1 MKTKAKTIVKT
12 VLIGIIR
19 LYQRAISPLLGQR
32 CCFYP
37 TCSQY
42 AVEAISAYGAI
53 KGSWLSLKRISRCH
67 PLAVTGHDPVPC
79 INKKNKPPV
88 NN

>member
-1 MKTKAKTIVKT
+1 MKLLLKTMAKTI
-12 VLIGIIR
+12 LIGTIR
-19 LYQRAISPLLGQR
+19 FYQRAISPLLGQR

-42 AVEAISAYGAI
+42 AVEAISVHGAI
-53 KGSWLSLKRISRCH
+53 KGSWLSIKRISRCH

-79 INKKNKPPV
+79 INKKTKSPV